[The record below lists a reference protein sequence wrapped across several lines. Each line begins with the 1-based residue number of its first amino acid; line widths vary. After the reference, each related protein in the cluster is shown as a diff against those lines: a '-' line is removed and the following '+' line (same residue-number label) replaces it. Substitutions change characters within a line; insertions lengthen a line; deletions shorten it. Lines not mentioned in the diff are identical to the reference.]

1 VKDVREAL
9 MIGRN
14 SDGKLVRRPLSPHLM
29 IYKPQLTTVLS
40 IFHRFA
46 GVGLA
51 AGTLLMVWWLV
62 AAATSAEAFG
72 TVQDFLYSWIGRL
85 MLLGWTV
92 ALFYHFFN
100 GIRHLVWDAG
110 GGFERE
116 SYVRSGLAVVAGT
129 AVCTVLVWIA
139 VLVGG

>member
-29 IYKPQLTTVLS
+29 IYKPQLTSALS

-51 AGTLLMVWWLV
+51 AGTLLMVWWLT
-62 AAATSAEAFG
+62 AAATSPEAFG
-72 TVQDFLYSWIGRL
+72 AVQAFLHSWFGRL
-85 MLLGWTV
+85 LLFGWTV

-110 GGFERE
+110 GGFERQN
-116 SYVRSGLAVVAGT
+116 YVRSGLAVVAGT
-129 AVCTVLVWIA
+129 AVCTALVWLA

>member
-1 VKDVREAL
+1 VKDVRDAL
-9 MIGRN
+9 MIARN
-14 SDGKLVRRPLSPHLM
+14 SDGKLVRRPLSPHLQV
-29 IYKPQLTTVLS
+29 YKPQLTSVLS

-51 AGTLLMVWWLV
+51 AGTLLMVCWLV
-62 AAATSAEAFG
+62 AAATSPEALG
-72 TVQDFLYSWIGRL
+72 AVQDFLYSWFGRL
-85 MLLGWTV
+85 LLLGWTV

-110 GGFERE
+110 GGFERQ
-116 SYVRSGLAVVAGT
+116 SYVRGGFAVVIGT
-129 AVCTVLVWIA
+129 AVCTVLVWIV